1 MACTLINIIFYKS
14 NTFVHQTGMTK
25 VRKSYLSVVSDEEM
39 AFCTPYQTLM
49 KEDSPQRE
57 HSLRDLLNG
66 LRCCAGVRGE

>member
-1 MACTLINIIFYKS
+1 
-14 NTFVHQTGMTK
+14 MTK